1 MWIAKIKLRHDCI
14 LGNRCRKFK
23 VMLQSVAFSVYKER
37 GAIISSSMH
46 HLSGDEKNID
56 LFFNDLKKD
65 KKVISLE
72 RKGDMF
78 LLLEKAD
85 KKAVSHHTPK
95 IIFVKPTLID
105 TGGYEHWEIGSWDKS
120 EISRFVN
127 DVKKEILDF
136 KLLKFVNVKIDNV
149 FFPKLMPNLTAKQK
163 RAVELAIS
171 EGYYENPRRT
181 DLRLLAKLMKVSLS
195 TYQQHLRAAEEKL
208 IPNAL
213 SYSE

>member
-14 LGNRCRKFK
+14 LGNRCRNFK
-23 VMLQSVAFSVYKER
+23 VNLQSVAFSVYKEK
-37 GAIISSSMH
+37 GTTVSSSMH
-46 HLSGDEKNID
+46 HLSGDEKSID
-56 LFFNDLKKD
+56 LFVKDLQQD

-72 RKGDMF
+72 RKRDMF

-95 IIFVKPTLID
+95 IIFVKPVLID
-105 TGGYEHWEIGSWDKS
+105 MQGFEHWEIGSWDKS
-120 EISRFVN
+120 EISKFVN
-127 DVKKEILDF
+127 DVKKEISDF

-149 FFPKLMPNLTAKQK
+149 FFPKLMPGLTSKQK
-163 RAVELAIS
+163 RAVDLAIS
-171 EGYYENPRRT
+171 EGYYKNPRMT
-181 DLRLLAKLMKVSLS
+181 DLRELARLMKISLS